1 MTSREMHGLERK
13 KFSSVHL
20 LYIVLG
26 LGVVIVAYPLF
37 WMVMSSFK
45 TYNEIYRNVWG
56 LPGHLLFSNYT
67 EAWTRGISRYFFNS
81 VLVTAATIVGVL
93 LISSLCAYG
102 LSRYSF
108 ALSSAVLLFCMGGMM
123 LNPQVCLLYMLL
135 QKMHL
140 RNTYW
145 ALILPY
151 IAFRLPLS
159 ILLIRTFFLAIP
171 KEIEES
177 ARMDGC
183 PEFTIYAR
191 IIMPM
196 SRPILVTCM
205 ILTAYYAWNE
215 FQFSV
220 IFIDSEKF
228 RTIPSGLMTFRDAL
242 ATNWG
247 VMLAGM
253 VISAIPLIALFI
265 ALQKQFIRGMTAGS
279 VKG

>member
-1 MTSREMHGLERK
+1 
-13 KFSSVHL
+13 
-20 LYIVLG
+20 
-26 LGVVIVAYPLF
+26 
-37 WMVMSSFK
+37 
-45 TYNEIYRNVWG
+45 
-56 LPGHLLFSNYT
+56 
-67 EAWTRGISRYFFNS
+67 
-81 VLVTAATIVGVL
+81 
-93 LISSLCAYG
+93 
-102 LSRYSF
+102 
-108 ALSSAVLLFCMGGMM
+108 
-123 LNPQVCLLYMLL
+123 
-135 QKMHL
+135 
-140 RNTYW
+140 
-145 ALILPY
+145 
-151 IAFRLPLS
+151 
-159 ILLIRTFFLAIP
+159 
-171 KEIEES
+171 
-177 ARMDGC
+177 MDGC